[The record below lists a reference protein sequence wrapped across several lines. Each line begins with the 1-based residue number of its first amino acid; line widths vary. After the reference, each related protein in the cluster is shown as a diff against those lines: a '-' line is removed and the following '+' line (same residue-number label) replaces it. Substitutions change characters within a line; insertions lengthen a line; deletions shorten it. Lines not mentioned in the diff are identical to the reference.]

1 MAESA
6 FVGIV
11 AESNFFLTI
20 GRKKIIQ
27 IIETT
32 EKIVKESHTG
42 ALHKSAIKAASAPIA
57 NQKLVKSTVDTST
70 IMDITI
76 THK

>member
-1 MAESA
+1 M
-6 FVGIV
+6 
-11 AESNFFLTI
+11 
-20 GRKKIIQ
+20 
-27 IIETT
+27 ETT